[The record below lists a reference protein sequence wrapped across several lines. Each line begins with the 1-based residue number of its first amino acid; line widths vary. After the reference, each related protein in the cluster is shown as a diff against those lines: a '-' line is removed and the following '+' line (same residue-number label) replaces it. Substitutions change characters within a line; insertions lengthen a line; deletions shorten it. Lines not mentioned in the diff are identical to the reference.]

1 MAMTLQKLVAAE
13 GLQTNYVMI
22 PRQAM
27 KLLEYDIGVMAD
39 WIERTGYGA
48 DMKKL
53 KLIQTDLNILPT
65 SLKDWLKRKLEEQNK
80 PRNSW
85 TRQWKSSQW
94 KLQWDK

>member
-1 MAMTLQKLVAAE
+1 MAMILESIVNAE
-13 GLQTNYVMI
+13 GHQTKYVMI
-22 PRQAM
+22 PRLAI

-48 DMKKL
+48 DMNKL
-53 KLIQTDLNILPT
+53 KLIQTDLNIVPT

-80 PRNSW
+80 TRNSW
-85 TRQWKSSQW
+85 TRQKKSSQW